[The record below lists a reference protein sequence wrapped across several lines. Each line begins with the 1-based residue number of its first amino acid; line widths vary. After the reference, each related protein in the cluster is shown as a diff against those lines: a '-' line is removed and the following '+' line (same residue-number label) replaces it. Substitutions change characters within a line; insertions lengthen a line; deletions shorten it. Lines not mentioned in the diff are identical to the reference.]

1 MIMVDVL
8 PLIVV
13 GFAASLGLT
22 PLSRQ
27 LAQRIG
33 LIKKPSARGVH
44 GVPTPMMGGL
54 AIYGAFML
62 ALLLFGNW
70 PQHIAELGAILV
82 GATWLA
88 LIGLLDDRLNLSPAV
103 KFPAQFAAAIFVMVS
118 GVHIDLFSN
127 IVLDGALTFIWIIG
141 IINAINFLDN
151 MDGLA
156 AGISAIAAAFIFVL
170 SASQGQELV
179 SKLAAALCGS
189 AIGFLIY
196 NFNPASTFM
205 GDMGSLVLG
214 FMLAVLG
221 VKMRFTQP
229 LQSSSVSWMIPI
241 LVLGLPIFDT
251 TLVVFT
257 RLREGRSPL
266 QGGTDHTSHR
276 LVAMGLS
283 FRMAV
288 INLYIICILLGIAAI
303 LISQAPLT
311 AASIIGM
318 GVAIAAVGI
327 FIVLEVV
334 RIQQQRRA
342 RQQVHSQ

>member
-27 LAQRIG
+27 LAQRLG
-33 LIKKPSARGVH
+33 LIKRPSARGVH
-44 GVPTPMMGGL
+44 GAPVPMMGGL

-70 PQHIAELGAILV
+70 PQHLAELGAILV

-88 LIGLLDDRLNLSPAV
+88 LIGLLDDRLELSPRI
-103 KFPAQFAAAIFVMVS
+103 KFPAQFAAAALVIAS
-118 GVHIDLFSN
+118 GVRIDLFGSA
-127 IVLDGALTFIWIIG
+127 VLDIALTFIWIVG
-141 IINAINFLDN
+141 IVNAINFLDN

-156 AGISAIAAAFIFVL
+156 AGISAIAAAFIFIL

-189 AIGFLIY
+189 AVGFLIY
-196 NFNPASTFM
+196 NFSPASTFM
-205 GDMGSLVLG
+205 GDMGALVLG

-221 VKMRFTQP
+221 IKMRFTQP
-229 LQSSSVSWMIPI
+229 LQSSTVSWMIPI
-241 LVLGLPIFDT
+241 LLLGLPIFDT
-251 TLVVFT
+251 SLVVFT

-283 FRMAV
+283 FRVAV
-288 INLYIICILLGIAAI
+288 INLYATCILLGLAAI
-303 LISQAPLT
+303 LVSQAPRT
-311 AASIIGM
+311 EAAVIGI
-318 GVAIAAVGI
+318 GVAIVAAGAFVI
-327 FIVLEVV
+327 LEIVRV
-334 RIQQQRRA
+334 QQRA
-342 RQQVHSQ
+342 RVRQEAVR